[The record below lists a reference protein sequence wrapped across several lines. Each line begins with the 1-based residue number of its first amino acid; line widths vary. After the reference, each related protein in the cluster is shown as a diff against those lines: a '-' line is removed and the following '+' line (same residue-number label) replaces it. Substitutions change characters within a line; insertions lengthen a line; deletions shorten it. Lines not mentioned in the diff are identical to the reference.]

1 MKSSKYIISWRKL
14 VLAIAVFVLAMGTP
28 VIASTKTVQAAVKN
42 GLVQEGEN
50 AYYYQ
55 NGTKLQKKWVKINN
69 AWYFFAPGT
78 GAMTKNEFIVTAGNT
93 YYVGADGKRV
103 YGFQNIDSKKYYFET
118 NKGILQKKG
127 FITINGKK
135 YYSSKKT
142 GRIATDMIFS
152 MNGKT
157 YYAGTDGSMQRGW
170 KTSAKGDKYYFT
182 VDGAYSNGWYNI
194 GSYRY
199 HMDEN
204 GVCDIGWQTI
214 GGNKYYFVKSG
225 KNQGV
230 MMKKGVHKI
239 GSKTYM
245 FGDEGVFLYEITSEN
260 KVDNETNLL
269 PSSDE
274 RTIKN
279 FLLGALQPVGNTL
292 YVWGGGHDE
301 DDATRKGVNPG
312 WELFYNSQSGSY
324 DYNNYRFA
332 YGKGL
337 DCSGFVGWSIYQIMQ
352 KQSGGTNYTTLAESV
367 ASANASRGFGTLY
380 NQSALSSSG
389 YKFTA
394 GDLGCTAG
402 HTWIVL
408 GQCSDGSLVIV
419 HATPPCVQI
428 AGTPTPDGS
437 YTSEA
442 IALAQQYMRTYYGGT
457 VSKFGLKS
465 STGSQYI
472 KGCNIMRWN
481 SNTLSDPD
489 GYREM
494 SADQILA
501 DLFGT
506 K

>member
-1 MKSSKYIISWRKL
+1 
-14 VLAIAVFVLAMGTP
+14 
-28 VIASTKTVQAAVKN
+28 
-42 GLVQEGEN
+42 
-50 AYYYQ
+50 
-55 NGTKLQKKWVKINN
+55 
-69 AWYFFAPGT
+69 
-78 GAMTKNEFIVTAGNT
+78 
-93 YYVGADGKRV
+93 
-103 YGFQNIDSKKYYFET
+103 
-118 NKGILQKKG
+118 
-127 FITINGKK
+127 
-135 YYSSKKT
+135 
-142 GRIATDMIFS
+142 
-152 MNGKT
+152 
-157 YYAGTDGSMQRGW
+157 
-170 KTSAKGDKYYFT
+170 
-182 VDGAYSNGWYNI
+182 
-194 GSYRY
+194 
-199 HMDEN
+199 
-204 GVCDIGWQTI
+204 
-214 GGNKYYFVKSG
+214 
-225 KNQGV
+225 

>member
-170 KTSAKGDKYYFT
+170 KISAKGDKYYFT

-260 KVDNETNLL
+260 KVDNDTNLL

>member
-28 VIASTKTVQAAVKN
+28 AIASTKTVQAAVKN

-214 GGNKYYFVKSG
+214 GANKYYFVKSG

-260 KVDNETNLL
+260 KVDNDTNLL

-279 FLLGALQPVGNTL
+279 FLLGALQPVGSTL

-301 DDATRKGVNPG
+301 ADATRKGVNPG

-324 DYNNYRFA
+324 DYNNHRFA

-428 AGTPTPDGS
+428 AGTPTPNGS

>member
-481 SNTLSDPD
+481 SNTLSDPE
-489 GYREM
+489 GYRNM
-494 SADQILA
+494 SAEQILA
-501 DLFGT
+501 DLFAA

>member
-1 MKSSKYIISWRKL
+1 MKSSKYIISWKKI
-14 VLAIAVFVLAMGTP
+14 VLAIAVFVLAMGTLTVAP
-28 VIASTKTVQAAVKN
+28 TKTVQAAVKN
-42 GLVQEGEN
+42 GLIQEEGT
-50 AYYYQ
+50 AYYYK

-78 GAMTKNEFIVTAGNT
+78 GAMTKNEFVVTAGNT

-103 YGFQNIDSKKYYFET
+103 YGFHNIESKKYYFET
-118 NKGILQKKG
+118 KKGILQKKG
-127 FITINGKK
+127 FITVSGKK

-142 GRIATDMIFS
+142 GRIATNMIFKMS
-152 MNGKT
+152 GKT
-157 YYAGTDGSMQRGW
+157 YYAGADGSMQQGW

-182 VDGAYSNGWYNI
+182 TEGAYSNGWYNI
-194 GSYRY
+194 GKYRY
-199 HMDEN
+199 HMDDN
-204 GVCDIGWQTI
+204 GVCATGWQTI
-214 GGNKYYFVKSG
+214 GGNKYYFVKAG

-245 FGDEGVFLYEITSEN
+245 FGDNGVFLYEIASED
-260 KVDNETNLL
+260 KVDNDTNFK
-269 PSSDE
+269 PSSD

-279 FLLGALQPVGNTL
+279 FLLGALQPVGSTL

-301 DDATRKGVNPG
+301 ADATRKGVNPG
-312 WELFYNSQSGSY
+312 WSAFYNSQSGSY
-324 DYNNYRFA
+324 DYNNHRFA

-352 KQSGGTNYTTLAESV
+352 NKSGGTNYTTLAESV

-380 NQSALSSSG
+380 NQSKLSASG
-389 YKFTA
+389 YEFVA

-428 AGTPTPDGS
+428 AGTPTPNGS
-437 YTSEA
+437 YSSKA
-442 IALAQQYMRTYYGGT
+442 IELAQQYMRTYYGGT

-489 GYREM
+489 GYRNM
-494 SADQILA
+494 SAEQILA
-501 DLFGT
+501 DLFGS

>member
-170 KTSAKGDKYYFT
+170 KISAKGDKYYFT

>member
-14 VLAIAVFVLAMGTP
+14 VLAIAVFVLAMGKP